1 MAAVISFNRKLKTA
15 AFLFW
20 VSAIS
25 ASAQL
30 NPFFISFIDTGMVC
44 NGVSIQPLPSG
55 NLLYA
60 GYAYSSSNY
69 STIVLK
75 KLQPDGSEIWNVA
88 YSTTNGQYS
97 LHKAVYDKNAH
108 LLYLAGHLN
117 MNGQTDG
124 LVMIADTN
132 GALLGN
138 YLFGQS
144 NASESFNGICMT
156 DDGGFAAF
164 GYQGFTGSNS
174 NFYLVKADAAG
185 NIEWE
190 QTYGTQLIDVGMNV
204 IQTADKGFMLS
215 GDRQTAFNSYYNV
228 LIIKTDSSGSEE
240 WSVPVNS
247 SFNSGCRDMIQDAFG
262 HFIITG
268 ETATPTSAYFDVMM
282 IKFDING
289 NLFWIKTIPG
299 TDQGD
304 AGFSIAEFSAGHY
317 LLTGYHFIASNN
329 NTSIF
334 MAHTDTAGNVMDF
347 RTYDSIP
354 MIDIGYQITPVSNG
368 FYIAG
373 SSIWLENKY
382 ALVFDTLN
390 VSTGLNDNA
399 AFDFSIY
406 PNPLKA
412 GSYLQMNNTHGFDWI
427 AVIDITGKTIL
438 KQKLL
443 TGMNAVYLSE
453 YFPEGI
459 YLIRLEKPNLT
470 VTGKLIIASIT
481 Q

>member
-1 MAAVISFNRKLKTA
+1 MAAVISLNKKLKTA
-15 AFLFW
+15 AFLFC
-20 VSAIS
+20 VCAFS

-30 NPFFISFIDTGMVC
+30 NPYFITFIDTGMVC
-44 NGVSIQPLPSG
+44 SGVGVQPLPSG

-60 GYAYSSSNY
+60 GYAYSPSNN
-69 STIVLK
+69 SAIVLK
-75 KLQPDGSEIWNVA
+75 KLHPDGTEIWAMA
-88 YSTTNGQYS
+88 YSTASGQYS
-97 LHKAVYDKNAH
+97 LHKAVYDKNTH
-108 LLYLAGHLN
+108 LLYMTGHLSV
-117 MNGQTDG
+117 NGQTDG

-132 GALLGN
+132 GTLLGN

-144 NASESFNGICMT
+144 NASESFNGICTT

-174 NFYLVKADAAG
+174 NFYLLKADAAG
-185 NIEWE
+185 NMEWE

-215 GDRQTAFNSYYNV
+215 GDRQTAFNSFYNV

-240 WSVPVNS
+240 WNVPVNS
-247 SFNSGCRDMIQDAFG
+247 PYNSGCRDMIQDAYG

-282 IKFDING
+282 IKFDLSGDILWN
-289 NLFWIKTIPG
+289 KTIPG

-329 NTSIF
+329 NTSIY

-354 MIDIGYQITPVSNG
+354 MIDIGYQIAPVNNG

-382 ALVFDTLN
+382 ALVFDTLS
-390 VSTGLNDNA
+390 VTTGLNENA
-399 AFDFSIY
+399 EIYFSFY
-406 PNPLKA
+406 PNPVRA
-412 GSYLQMNNTHGFDWI
+412 GSLLRMNNTAGFDRLS
-427 AVIDITGKTIL
+427 VFDITGKIIL
-438 KQKLL
+438 GQSL
-443 TGMNAVYLSE
+443 TKGENTVYFSGDISS
-453 YFPEGI
+453 GI
-459 YLIRLEKPNLT
+459 YLVKLQNPQKTLT
-470 VTGKLIIASIT
+470 RKLFITSIT

>member
-1 MAAVISFNRKLKTA
+1 MSFKRKLKTA
-15 AFLFW
+15 AFIFGM
-20 VSAIS
+20 SAFNAAAQPNPYFLTFVDS
-25 ASAQL
+25 A
-30 NPFFISFIDTGMVC
+30 MVC
-44 NGVSIQPLPSG
+44 NGVGISQLPSG

-60 GYAYSSSNY
+60 GYAYSASGNSA
-69 STIVLK
+69 IILK
-75 KLQPDGSEIWNVA
+75 KLTPAGNEIWSMA
-88 YSTTNGQYS
+88 YSTASGQYS

-108 LLYLAGHLN
+108 LLYMAGHLFV
-117 MNGQTDG
+117 NGQTDG
-124 LVMIADTN
+124 LVMIADTS

-144 NASESFNGICMT
+144 NASESFNGICTT

-174 NFYLVKADAAG
+174 NFYLVKADAIG
-185 NIEWE
+185 NMQWE
-190 QTYGTQLIDVGMNV
+190 QTYGTQLIDVGMNI
-204 IQTADKGFMLS
+204 IQTTDKGFMLS
-215 GDRQTAFNSYYNV
+215 GDRQTAFNSIYNV
-228 LIIKTDSSGSEE
+228 FIIKTDSSGTEE
-240 WSVPVNS
+240 WNVPVNS
-247 SFNSGCRDMIQDAFG
+247 LYNSGCRDMIQDAYG

-268 ETATPTSAYFDVMM
+268 ETATPTSAYFDVMI
-282 IKFDING
+282 IKLDLNGDI
-289 NLFWIKTIPG
+289 FWNKTIPA

-334 MAHTDTAGNVMDF
+334 MAHTDTSGNVMDF

-382 ALVFDTLN
+382 ALVLDTLN
-390 VSTGLNDNA
+390 VSTGIIENTSPSLR
-399 AFDFSIY
+399 IY
-406 PNPLKA
+406 PNPLPA
-412 GSYLQMNNTHGFDWI
+412 GNALRIKNTTDFTWI
-427 AVIDITGKTIL
+427 SIFDITGKTII
-438 KQKLL
+438 KQKLT
-443 TGMNAVYLSE
+443 TGENVVYFSKT
-453 YFPEGI
+453 FPAGV
-459 YLIRLEKPNLT
+459 YLIRLEKPNQT
-470 VTGKLIIASIT
+470 VTGKLIVTSIT

>member
-15 AFLFW
+15 AFLFC
-20 VSAIS
+20 IS
-25 ASAQL
+25 ALSAPAQL
-30 NPFFISFIDTGMVC
+30 NPYFLTFIDSGMVC
-44 NGVSIQPLPSG
+44 NGISVQQLPSG

-60 GYAYSSSNY
+60 GYAYSSSN
-69 STIVLK
+69 SSAIILK
-75 KLQPDGSEIWNVA
+75 KLHPDGSEIWTMA
-88 YSTTNGQYS
+88 YSTTSGQYS
-97 LHKAVYDKNAH
+97 LHKAVYDKSTH
-108 LLYLAGHLN
+108 LIYLAGHLFL
-117 MNGQTDG
+117 NGQTDG

-138 YLFGQS
+138 FLFGQS
-144 NASESFNGICMT
+144 NASESFNGICTT

-174 NFYLVKADAAG
+174 NFYLVKADASG
-185 NIEWE
+185 NMEWE
-190 QTYGTQLIDVGMNV
+190 QIYGTQLIDVGMNI
-204 IQTADKGFMLS
+204 IQTTDKGFMLS
-215 GDRQTAFNSYYNV
+215 GDRQTAFNSFYNV

-240 WSVPVNS
+240 WNVPVNS
-247 SFNSGCRDMIQDAFG
+247 PYNSGCRDMIQDAFG

-282 IKFDING
+282 IKFDVSG
-289 NLFWIKTIPG
+289 NILWNKTIPG

-334 MAHTDTAGNVMDF
+334 MAHTDTSGNLMDF

-354 MIDIGYQITPVSNG
+354 MIDIGYQITPVNNG

-382 ALVFDTLN
+382 ALVFDTL
-390 VSTGLNDNA
+390 SIATGLDENTEVN
-399 AFDFSIY
+399 FNIY
-406 PNPLKA
+406 PNPASA
-412 GSYLQMNNTHGFDWI
+412 GSYLQIKNTTGFDWI
-427 AVIDITGKTIL
+427 SVFDITGKIIL
-438 KQKLL
+438 KLKLTTGENAIYISENFSEGFYLIKFEKTNKVVAKKLL
-443 TGMNAVYLSE
+443 IT
-453 YFPEGI
+453 
-459 YLIRLEKPNLT
+459 
-470 VTGKLIIASIT
+470 SIT